1 MSHVSICCCFFK
13 WKQMLSLSFWNSSAV
28 EKDSDFR
35 KPGTI
40 RCLKNNLRCSLL
52 EVTVMSQ
59 SLVDKFYLKNLNNRV
74 LWWKCLKLD
83 IIVPHFNTSTLKEI
97 SVFDSV
103 SKIPVVK
110 IFLLPYLQDPISKGE
125 LFAWA
130 SVETNDPMW
139 KAFRHARCVHPA
151 VSSLAVTH
159 VSWSVRIH
167 VWLVRIT
174 VGWGIKTN
182 LLGSGL

>member
-1 MSHVSICCCFFK
+1 M
-13 WKQMLSLSFWNSSAV
+13 

-59 SLVDKFYLKNLNNRV
+59 SLVGKFYLKNLNNRHFHQST
-74 LWWKCLKLD
+74 LKLD
-83 IIVPHFNTSTLKEI
+83 IVVPHFNTSTLREI

-125 LFAWA
+125 LFARA
-130 SVETNDPMW
+130 SVETNGPMW

-174 VGWGIKTN
+174 VG
-182 LLGSGL
+182 